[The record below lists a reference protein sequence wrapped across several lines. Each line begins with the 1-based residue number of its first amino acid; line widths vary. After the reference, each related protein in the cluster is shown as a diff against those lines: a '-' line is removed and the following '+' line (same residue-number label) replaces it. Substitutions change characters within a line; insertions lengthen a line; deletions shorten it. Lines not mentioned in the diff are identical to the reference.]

1 MAKRYASLFFDQN
14 PDDASRPGGDE
25 QIPEAKKAPYRLLLV
40 DDEPNILSALRR
52 VFQRENYE
60 LLFASNGNEA
70 LRIIEKQPVELIMT
84 DFMMPGMNGSELLR
98 EVRERWPNTI
108 RIMLTGHA
116 NTDAVMGS
124 IKEGAVYR
132 FILKPWNDDDIRL
145 TIALALEQYELIQRT
160 RSLEQQTKK
169 QHKDLET
176 ISKLTATNRSQ
187 LAILLHK
194 RGWLN
199 AQQIQQLHREMQSQK
214 TPVVRQL
221 LKHEWVDFRK
231 VFEMLRDDMLF
242 EEIDLREFQPDPALM
257 SLIPQKICTRQLVL
271 PLRVQGQRLRLA
283 MVDPMDVNLIDELG
297 FMTGYTVHPLLCETT
312 QMQAKLAEI
321 FGEISELDD
330 LATKVGTDDPYEGIE
345 IVLDD
350 ESDQESLE
358 QLLGSS
364 EEPPAIRLVNAI
376 ILEALRLGASDIHVH
391 PRTKSLVVRYRIDGV
406 LQDKI
411 HIPTSLLMSV
421 VSRIKVMAELDITE
435 RRKPQ
440 DGRITVKT
448 PMKIVDLRISTL
460 PTINGEKVVM
470 RVLERQSSAQSLED
484 MGLSEHNLK
493 RLMHVVAKPQGIIL
507 ATGPTGSG
515 KTTTLYALL
524 QHNASPERNYVTI
537 EDPVEFHV
545 DMAGQ
550 VPVKDRIGL
559 SFASIL
565 RAILRQDPDVILLG
579 EIRDEET
586 ADVAFHAAM
595 TGHLV
600 YSTLHT
606 SSASATVARLL
617 DLNLKPFVLASTL
630 EAIIAQ
636 RLVRR
641 ICPHCYEQTDPPT
654 EILEQL
660 GPRFTTPELTF
671 YRGKGCD
678 KCHKGYKGRLAIHEV
693 LTMNQQLRIAITEGA
708 SAMQIESIAQEQG
721 MRVLLDDALE
731 KLRDGLTTPEE
742 ILRLLGPQ
750 VLNE

>member
-1 MAKRYASLFFDQN
+1 MANRYASLFVNQES
-14 PDDASRPGGDE
+14 DDRSRQVTED
-25 QIPEAKKAPYRLLLV
+25 KKAPYRLLLV
-40 DDEPNILSALRR
+40 DDEPNILSSLRR

-60 LLFASNGNEA
+60 LLFAKDGNEA
-70 LRIIEKQPVELIMT
+70 LRIMEKQPAELIMT

-160 RSLEQQTKK
+160 RALEKETKK

-199 AQQIQQLHREMQSQK
+199 PQQIQQLHREMQSHK

-242 EEIDLREFQPDPALM
+242 EAIDLREFQPDPALL
-257 SLIPQKICTRQLVL
+257 SLVPQKICTRQLVM
-271 PLRVQGQRLRLA
+271 PLRAQGQRLRLA
-283 MVDPMDVNLIDELG
+283 MVDPMDVSLIDELG
-297 FMTGYTVHPLLCETT
+297 FMTGYTIHPLLCETN
-312 QMQAKLAEI
+312 QMQAKLAEV
-321 FGEISELDD
+321 FGETSELDEI
-330 LATKVGTDDPYEGIE
+330 ATKVGTDDPYEGIE

-350 ESDQESLE
+350 ERDQESLE

-411 HIPTSLLMSV
+411 HIPTNLLMSV

-448 PMKIVDLRISTL
+448 PLKIVDLRISTL

-484 MGLSEHNLK
+484 LGLSDHNLR

-559 SFASIL
+559 GFASVL

-617 DLNLKPFVLASTL
+617 DLGLKPFVLASTL

-641 ICPHCYEQTDPPT
+641 ICPHCCEQTEAPVET
-654 EILEQL
+654 LEQL
-660 GPRFTTPELTF
+660 GQDFLSSELVF
-671 YRGKGCD
+671 YHGKGCD
-678 KCHKGYKGRLAIHEV
+678 KCHKGYKGRVAIHEV
-693 LTMNQQLRIAITEGA
+693 LTMNHQLRVAITEGA
-708 SAMQIESIAQEQG
+708 SAMQIESIAREQG

-731 KLRDGLTTPEE
+731 KLRAGLTTPDEV
-742 ILRLLGPQ
+742 LRLLGPQ
-750 VLNE
+750 VLKE

>member
-1 MAKRYASLFFDQN
+1 MAKRYASLFHGEESGSQ
-14 PDDASRPGGDE
+14 PEEA
-25 QIPEAKKAPYRLLLV
+25 PEAKKAPYKLLLV
-40 DDEPNILSALRR
+40 DDEPNILASLRR

-60 LLFASNGNEA
+60 LLFARNGEEA
-70 LRIIEKQPVELIMT
+70 LRILEKQPVELIMT

-98 EVRERWPNTI
+98 EVRERWPRTI

-124 IKEGAVYR
+124 IKDGAVYR

-160 RSLEQQTKK
+160 RTLEQQTKK
-169 QHKDLET
+169 QSRDLET

-194 RGWLN
+194 KGWLN
-199 AQQIQQLHREMQSQK
+199 PQQIQQLHREMQSQK

-242 EEIDLREFQPDPALM
+242 EEIDLREFQPDP
-257 SLIPQKICTRQLVL
+257 SLLSLVPQKICTRQLVL
-271 PLRVQGQRLRLA
+271 PLRASGQRLRLA
-283 MVDPMDVNLIDELG
+283 MVDPMDINLIDELG
-297 FMTGYTVHPLLCETT
+297 FMTGYTIHPLLCETS
-312 QMQAKLAEI
+312 QMQAKLTEI
-321 FGEISELDD
+321 FGETNDLDD
-330 LATKVGTDDPYEGIE
+330 ITTRVGTDDPYEGIE

-411 HIPTSLLMSV
+411 HIPTNLLMSV

-448 PMKIVDLRISTL
+448 PMRIVDLRISTL

-470 RVLERQSSAQSLED
+470 RVLERQSSAQSLAD
-484 MGLSEHNLK
+484 MGLSEHNMK

-524 QHNASPERNYVTI
+524 QHNASSERNYVTI

-550 VPVKDRIGL
+550 VPVKERIGL
-559 SFASIL
+559 SFASVL

-606 SSASATVARLL
+606 SSAAATVARLL
-617 DLNLKPFVLASTL
+617 DLGLKPFVLASAL

-641 ICPHCYEQTDPPT
+641 ICNHCRE
-654 EILEQL
+654 EISRPADALAQL
-660 GPRFTTPELTF
+660 GPQFLEAPFAF
-671 YRGKGCD
+671 YRGKGCE
-678 KCHKGYKGRLAIHEV
+678 KCHKGYKGRAAIHEV
-693 LTMNQQLRIAITEGA
+693 LTMNEDLRTAITEGA
-708 SAMQIESIAQEQG
+708 SAMQIETIAREQG
-721 MRVLLDDALE
+721 MRILLDDALE
-731 KLRDGLTTPEE
+731 KLREGVTTAEE
-742 ILRLLGPQ
+742 VLRLLGPQ
-750 VLNE
+750 VLNG

>member
-1 MAKRYASLFFDQN
+1 MAKRYASLFNSAESGND
-14 PDDASRPGGDE
+14 
-25 QIPEAKKAPYRLLLV
+25 PEVTPEPKKAPYKLLLV
-40 DDEPNILSALRR
+40 DDEPNILASLRR

-60 LLFASNGNEA
+60 LLFARSAREA
-70 LRIIEKQPVELIMT
+70 LRILEQQPVELIMT

-98 EVRERWPNTI
+98 EVRERWPQTI

-124 IKEGAVYR
+124 IKDGAVYR
-132 FILKPWNDDDIRL
+132 FILKPWNEDDIRL
-145 TIALALEQYELIQRT
+145 TIALALEQFELIQRT
-160 RSLEQQTKK
+160 RTLEQETRK
-169 QHKDLET
+169 QSRDLET

-194 RGWLN
+194 KGWLN
-199 AQQIQQLHREMQSQK
+199 PQQIQQLHREMQSQK

-231 VFEMLRDDMLF
+231 VFEMLRDEMLF
-242 EEIDLREFQPDPALM
+242 EEIDLREFQPDP
-257 SLIPQKICTRQLVL
+257 SLLSLVPQKICTRQLVL
-271 PLRVQGQRLRLA
+271 PLRTSGQRLRLA
-283 MVDPMDVNLIDELG
+283 MVDPMDINLIDELG
-297 FMTGYTVHPLLCETT
+297 FMTGYTIHPLLCETS

-321 FGEISELDD
+321 FGETNDLDD
-330 LATKVGTDDPYEGIE
+330 ITTRVGTDDPYEGIE
-345 IVLDD
+345 IVLDED
-350 ESDQESLE
+350 SDQESLE

-411 HIPTSLLMSV
+411 HIPSNLLMSV

-448 PMKIVDLRISTL
+448 PMRIVDLRISTL

-470 RVLERQSSAQSLED
+470 RVLERQSSAQSLSD
-484 MGLSEHNLK
+484 LGLSEHNHK

-550 VPVKDRIGL
+550 VPVKERIGL
-559 SFASIL
+559 NFASVL

-606 SSASATVARLL
+606 SSAAATVARLL
-617 DLNLKPFVLASTL
+617 DLGLKPFVLASAL

-641 ICPHCYEQTDPPT
+641 ICNHCREEVPAPTDT
-654 EILEQL
+654 LAQL
-660 GPRFTTPELTF
+660 GPQFLNSKLAF
-671 YRGKGCD
+671 YRGRGCE
-678 KCHKGYKGRLAIHEV
+678 KCHKGYRGRVAIHEV
-693 LTMNQQLRIAITEGA
+693 LTMNENLRRAITEGA
-708 SAMQIESIAQEQG
+708 SAMQIETIARDQG

-731 KLRDGLTTPEE
+731 KLREGLTTAEE
-742 ILRLLGPQ
+742 VLRLLGPQ
-750 VLNE
+750 VLND

>member
-1 MAKRYASLFFDQN
+1 MAKRYASLFFDQTS
-14 PDDASRPGGDE
+14 DDTSPTVTE
-25 QIPEAKKAPYRLLLV
+25 EKKAPYRLLLV
-40 DDEPNILSALRR
+40 DDEPNILASLRR

-60 LLFASNGNEA
+60 LLFAKDGTEA
-70 LRIIEKQPVELIMT
+70 LRIMEKQPVELIMT
-84 DFMMPGMNGSELLR
+84 DFMMPGMNGSELLK
-98 EVRERWPNTI
+98 EVRERWPQTI

-124 IKEGAVYR
+124 IREGAVYR

-160 RSLEQQTKK
+160 RALEQQTKK

-194 RGWLN
+194 KGWLN
-199 AQQIQQLHREMQSQK
+199 PQQIQQLHREMQSRK

-242 EEIDLREFQPDPALM
+242 EEIDLREFQPDTALM
-257 SLIPQKICTRQLVL
+257 SLVPQKICTRQLVL

-283 MVDPMDVNLIDELG
+283 MVDPMDVSLIDELG
-297 FMTGYTVHPLLCETT
+297 FMTGYTIHPLLCETT
-312 QMQAKLAEI
+312 HMQAKLTEI
-321 FGEISELDD
+321 FGETSELDEI
-330 LATKVGTDDPYEGIE
+330 ATKVGTDDPYEGIE

-411 HIPTSLLMSV
+411 HIPSNLLMSV

-470 RVLERQSSAQSLED
+470 RVLERQSSAQSLDD
-484 MGLSEHNLK
+484 MGLSEYNLR

-559 SFASIL
+559 NFASVL

-606 SSASATVARLL
+606 SSAAATVARLL
-617 DLNLKPFVLASTL
+617 DLDLKPYVLASTL

-641 ICPHCYEQTDPPT
+641 ICPHCCEQTEAPT
-654 EILEQL
+654 EILGQL
-660 GPRFTTPELTF
+660 GPQFMAPELTF

-678 KCHKGYKGRLAIHEV
+678 KCHKGYKGRVAIHEV
-693 LTMNQQLRIAITEGA
+693 LTMNQPLRIAITEGA
-708 SAMQIESIAQEQG
+708 SAMQIETIAREQG

-731 KLRDGLTTPEE
+731 KLREGLTTADE

-750 VLNE
+750 VLTE

>member
-1 MAKRYASLFFDQN
+1 MAKRYASLFN
-14 PDDASRPGGDE
+14 SAESGNE
-25 QIPEAKKAPYRLLLV
+25 PEVALEPKKAPYKLLLV
-40 DDEPNILSALRR
+40 DDEPNILASLRR

-60 LLFASNGNEA
+60 LLFARSAREA
-70 LRIIEKQPVELIMT
+70 LRILEQQPVELIMT

-98 EVRERWPNTI
+98 EVRERWPQTI

-124 IKEGAVYR
+124 IKDGAVYR
-132 FILKPWNDDDIRL
+132 FILKPWNEDDIRL
-145 TIALALEQYELIQRT
+145 TIALALEQFELIQRT
-160 RSLEQQTKK
+160 RTLEQETRK
-169 QHKDLET
+169 QSRDLET

-194 RGWLN
+194 KGWLN
-199 AQQIQQLHREMQSQK
+199 PQQIQQLHREMQSQK

-231 VFEMLRDDMLF
+231 VFEMLRDEMLF
-242 EEIDLREFQPDPALM
+242 EEIDLREFQPDP
-257 SLIPQKICTRQLVL
+257 SLLSLVPQKICTRQLVL
-271 PLRVQGQRLRLA
+271 PLRTSGQRLRLA
-283 MVDPMDVNLIDELG
+283 MVDPMDINLIDELG
-297 FMTGYTVHPLLCETT
+297 FMTGYTIHPLLCETS

-321 FGEISELDD
+321 FGETNDLDD
-330 LATKVGTDDPYEGIE
+330 ITTRVGTEDPYEGIE
-345 IVLDD
+345 IVLDED
-350 ESDQESLE
+350 SDQESLE

-376 ILEALRLGASDIHVH
+376 ILEALRLGASDIHIH

-411 HIPTSLLMSV
+411 HIPSNLLMSV

-448 PMKIVDLRISTL
+448 PMRIVDLRISTL

-470 RVLERQSSAQSLED
+470 RVLERQSSAQSLSD
-484 MGLSEHNLK
+484 LGLSEHNLK

-550 VPVKDRIGL
+550 VPVKERIGL
-559 SFASIL
+559 NFASVL

-606 SSASATVARLL
+606 SSAAATVARLL
-617 DLNLKPFVLASTL
+617 DLGLKPFVLASAL

-641 ICPHCYEQTDPPT
+641 ICNHCREEISAPTDT
-654 EILEQL
+654 LAQL
-660 GPRFTTPELTF
+660 GPQFLNGTLTF
-671 YRGKGCD
+671 YRGRGCE
-678 KCHKGYKGRLAIHEV
+678 KCHKGYRGRVAIHEV
-693 LTMNQQLRIAITEGA
+693 LTMNEDLRGAITEGA
-708 SAMQIESIAQEQG
+708 SAMQIETLARDQG

-731 KLRDGLTTPEE
+731 KLREGLTTAEE
-742 ILRLLGPQ
+742 VLRLLGPQ

>member
-1 MAKRYASLFFDQN
+1 MSTRYASLFHGQETETV
-14 PDDASRPGGDE
+14 PDTP
-25 QIPEAKKAPYRLLLV
+25 PTTKKAPYKLLLV
-40 DDEPNILSALRR
+40 DDEPNILASLRR
-52 VFQRENYE
+52 VFQRESYE
-60 LLFASNGNEA
+60 LLFARSGEEA
-70 LRIIEKQPVELIMT
+70 LKVLEKQSVELIMT
-84 DFMMPGMNGSELLR
+84 DFMMPGMNGSDLLR
-98 EVRERWPNTI
+98 EVRERWPETI

-124 IKEGAVYR
+124 IKDGAVYR

-160 RSLEQQTKK
+160 RALEQQTQK
-169 QHKDLET
+169 QSRDLDT

-194 RGWLN
+194 KGWLN
-199 AQQIQQLHREMQSQK
+199 PQQIQQLHREMQSQK

-221 LKHEWVDFRK
+221 LKHEWVNFRK
-231 VFEMLRDDMLF
+231 VFEMLRDEMLF
-242 EEIDLREFQPDPALM
+242 EEIDLREFQPDP
-257 SLIPQKICTRQLVL
+257 SLLSLVPQKICTRQLVL
-271 PLRVQGQRLRLA
+271 PLRTNGQRLRLA
-283 MVDPMDVNLIDELG
+283 MVDPMDISLIDELG
-297 FMTGYTVHPLLCETT
+297 FMTGYTIHPLLCETS

-321 FGEISELDD
+321 FGETSDLDD
-330 LATKVGTDDPYEGIE
+330 ITTRVGTDDPYEGIE

-411 HIPTSLLMSV
+411 HIPTNLLMSV

-470 RVLERQSSAQSLED
+470 RVLERQSSAQSLAD

-550 VPVKDRIGL
+550 VPVKERIGL
-559 SFASIL
+559 NFASVL

-606 SSASATVARLL
+606 SSAATTVARLL
-617 DLNLKPFVLASTL
+617 DLDLKPFVLASAL

-641 ICPHCYEQTDPPT
+641 ICKYCREEIPAPT
-654 EILEQL
+654 NALNQL
-660 GPRFTTPELTF
+660 GPV
-671 YRGKGCD
+671 
-678 KCHKGYKGRLAIHEV
+678 HE
-693 LTMNQQLRIAITEGA
+693 
-708 SAMQIESIAQEQG
+708 SESHLLSRQG
-721 MRVLLDDALE
+721 L
-731 KLRDGLTTPEE
+731 
-742 ILRLLGPQ
+742 
-750 VLNE
+750 

>member
-1 MAKRYASLFFDQN
+1 MAKRYASLFQN
-14 PDDASRPGGDE
+14 DTPDSHTDPT
-25 QIPEAKKAPYRLLLV
+25 PEAKKAPYRLLLV
-40 DDEPNILSALRR
+40 DDEPNILASLRR

-60 LLFASNGNEA
+60 LLFARSGEEA
-70 LRIIEKQPVELIMT
+70 LRIMEKQPAELIMT
-84 DFMMPGMNGSELLR
+84 DFMMPGMHGSELLR
-98 EVRERWPNTI
+98 EVRERWPQTI

-124 IKEGAVYR
+124 IKDGAVYR

-160 RSLEQQTKK
+160 RALEQQTKK
-169 QHKDLET
+169 QSRDLET

-194 RGWLN
+194 KGWLN
-199 AQQIQQLHREMQSQK
+199 PQQIQQLHREMQSQK

-231 VFEMLRDDMLF
+231 VFELLRDEMLF
-242 EEIDLREFQPDPALM
+242 EEIDLREFQPDP
-257 SLIPQKICTRQLVL
+257 SLLSLVPQKICTRQLVL
-271 PLRVQGQRLRLA
+271 PLRTSGQRLRLA
-283 MVDPMDVNLIDELG
+283 MVDPMDINLIDELG
-297 FMTGYTVHPLLCETT
+297 FMTGYTIHPLLCETS

-321 FGEISELDD
+321 FGEGTDLDD
-330 LATKVGTDDPYEGIE
+330 ITTRVGTDDPYEGIE

-350 ESDQESLE
+350 DSDQESLE

-411 HIPTSLLMSV
+411 HIPTNLLMSV

-448 PMKIVDLRISTL
+448 PMRIVDLRISTL

-470 RVLERQSSAQSLED
+470 RVLERQSSAQSLSD
-484 MGLSEHNLK
+484 LGLSDHNLK

-550 VPVKDRIGL
+550 VPVKERIGL
-559 SFASIL
+559 NFASVL

-606 SSASATVARLL
+606 SSAAATVARLL
-617 DLNLKPFVLASTL
+617 DLGLKPFVLASAL

-641 ICPHCYEQTDPPT
+641 ICTHCREQTPPPS
-654 EILEQL
+654 EVLAQL
-660 GPRFTTPELTF
+660 GPQFQSPELVF
-671 YRGKGCD
+671 HRGRGCE
-678 KCHKGYKGRLAIHEV
+678 KCHKGYKGRVAIHEV
-693 LTMNQQLRIAITEGA
+693 LTMNEDLRIAITEGA
-708 SAMQIESIAQEQG
+708 SAMQIETIARAQG
-721 MRVLLDDALE
+721 MQVLLDDALE
-731 KLRDGLTTPEE
+731 KLRAGLTTPDEV
-742 ILRLLGPQ
+742 LRLLGPQ
-750 VLNE
+750 VLND